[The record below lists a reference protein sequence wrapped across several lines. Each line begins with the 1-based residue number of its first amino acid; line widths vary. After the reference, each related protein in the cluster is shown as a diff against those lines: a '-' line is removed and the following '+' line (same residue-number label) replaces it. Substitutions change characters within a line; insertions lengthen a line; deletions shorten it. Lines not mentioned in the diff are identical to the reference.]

1 MVMVSW
7 VYDKRRSAKSV
18 WKKKCRRT
26 RGFFNQGWVSA
37 VIRSISKPRSVQWH
51 LTRHNLF
58 FQSNDSDWNFSQTT
72 SKSWHLG
79 WLPVEKNA
87 YNLVLIL
94 NAATNLMYS
103 IRTYLATLGFL
114 GGTILLFLQAEIS
127 ASDTSWMTG
136 MLPCTNRTPSTSPI
150 CRMPWLRLP
159 PGLCRGGTGP
169 WPWGGG
175 DWRAAKILERCS

>member
-1 MVMVSW
+1 
-7 VYDKRRSAKSV
+7 
-18 WKKKCRRT
+18 
-26 RGFFNQGWVSA
+26 
-37 VIRSISKPRSVQWH
+37 
-51 LTRHNLF
+51 
-58 FQSNDSDWNFSQTT
+58 
-72 SKSWHLG
+72 
-79 WLPVEKNA
+79 
-87 YNLVLIL
+87 
-94 NAATNLMYS
+94 MYS
-103 IRTYLATLGFL
+103 ISTYLATLGFL

-175 DWRAAKILERCS
+175 DWRAAKILERCSWILDNCSLVLVWTALWDCSRRGDGGYAITLHKASPSTQKHTFDTKKTMSREHTPIDGNASARKIWSNQVCLILERGCVYY

>member
-1 MVMVSW
+1 
-7 VYDKRRSAKSV
+7 
-18 WKKKCRRT
+18 
-26 RGFFNQGWVSA
+26 
-37 VIRSISKPRSVQWH
+37 
-51 LTRHNLF
+51 
-58 FQSNDSDWNFSQTT
+58 
-72 SKSWHLG
+72 
-79 WLPVEKNA
+79 
-87 YNLVLIL
+87 
-94 NAATNLMYS
+94 MYS
-103 IRTYLATLGFL
+103 ISTYLATLGFL

-175 DWRAAKILERCS
+175 DWRAAKILERCTEILDYCRLVTALWDGSRGGGGGTPSLCIQLLSPPRKHTLDTTNTMSHAHTPINGNASASTICSNQDCYLGGAVSTNAR